1 MDQLKIYNLKAAKEY
16 FTPSQLKVVKKII
29 KNYFTKG
36 LIFHSVE
43 NMEGFNYNV
52 VKNQF
57 IIFGSIVYNKERW
70 RTEIF
75 QSYNTIIALQVT
87 MPNHSPITVLDNN
100 DWDYSTTTGK
110 YRNKFLNCDKDEILK
125 NIADGSILLMD
136 LNKK

>member
-1 MDQLKIYNLKAAKEY
+1 MKQIKIHNLKAVKQNYTTEQLKI
-16 FTPSQLKVVKKII
+16 VKQMI
-29 KNYFTKG
+29 KNYLTKG
-36 LIFHSVE
+36 LILNTVE
-43 NMEGFNYNV
+43 NMEGYSYDV
-52 VKNQF
+52 IKNQF

-100 DWDYSTTTGK
+100 DWDYSTTTAK
-110 YRNKFLNCDKDEILK
+110 YRNKFLNYNKNVTLK
-125 NIADGSILLMD
+125 KINDGSILLMD

>member
-1 MDQLKIYNLKAAKEY
+1 MKQIKIYNLKAVKQNYTTE
-16 FTPSQLKVVKKII
+16 QLKIVKQMI
-29 KNYFTKG
+29 KNYLTKG
-36 LIFHSVE
+36 LILNTVE
-43 NMEGFNYNV
+43 NMKGYSHDV
-52 VKNQF
+52 IKNQF

-110 YRNKFLNCDKDEILK
+110 YRNKFLNYNKNVTLK
-125 NIADGSILLMD
+125 KINDGSILLMD

>member
-1 MDQLKIYNLKAAKEY
+1 MKQIKIYNLKAVKQNYTTE
-16 FTPSQLKVVKKII
+16 QLKIVKQMI
-29 KNYFTKG
+29 KNYLTKG
-36 LIFHSVE
+36 LILNTVE
-43 NMEGFNYNV
+43 NMEGYSHDV
-52 VKNQF
+52 IKNQF
-57 IIFGSIVYNKERW
+57 IIFGSIVYNKKRW

-110 YRNKFLNCDKDEILK
+110 YRNKFLNYNKNVTLK
-125 NIADGSILLMD
+125 KINDGSILLMD